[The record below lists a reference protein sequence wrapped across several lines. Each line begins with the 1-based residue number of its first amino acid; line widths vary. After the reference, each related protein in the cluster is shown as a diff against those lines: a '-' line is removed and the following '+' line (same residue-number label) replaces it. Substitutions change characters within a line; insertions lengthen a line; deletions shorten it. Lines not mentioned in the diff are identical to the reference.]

1 MSTCPHYNRLLTDYT
16 LTGVLVHTVHHFIF
30 LFCFSFKETSTIQ
43 TILDHYID
51 LKGGDPLISHRYLII
66 VLMKVQSVSYSIR
79 LKNYYDQR
87 DHIEVLLKAE
97 RHQSVEQM

>member
-1 MSTCPHYNRLLTDYT
+1 M
-16 LTGVLVHTVHHFIF
+16 TGVLVHTVHHFIF
-30 LFCFSFKETSTIQ
+30 IFCFSFKETSTIQ

-51 LKGGDPLISHRYLII
+51 LKGGDPLISHRYFIII
-66 VLMKVQSVSYSIR
+66 VLMKVQFHTLIR